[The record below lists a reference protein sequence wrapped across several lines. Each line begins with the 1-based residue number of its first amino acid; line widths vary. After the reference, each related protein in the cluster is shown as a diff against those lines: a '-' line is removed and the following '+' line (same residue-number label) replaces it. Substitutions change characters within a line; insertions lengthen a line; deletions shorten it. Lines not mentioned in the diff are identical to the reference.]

1 MQLRIKGFCFGA
13 VLLASILYLK
23 AETSSRVFEV
33 YNAANGLADNSAQTI
48 KCTKT
53 GRLVI
58 TTMGQINFFDGH
70 QFSYIDPTNENQ
82 YPLSS
87 YRGNYHLYFDKYHH
101 LWLKNTH
108 SVTCVNL
115 TTEKFVDS
123 IVDVFNEFGMQK
135 KVNDIFVDNDGV
147 VFLLT
152 DDGLYS
158 VATQKVYKVRPK
170 HNLQDLETNGDKY
183 LLLFYEDGEVDVME
197 QSTGVV
203 VFTTQS
209 YGRED
214 IKRYGNTSV
223 LCEDGNTYYQL
234 RNGDKEA
241 ILQRYDLDRR
251 EWKTLLTAPYHLNNL
266 EFKDSV
272 LYVPC
277 EYGYWTYDL
286 TTDKATHYEYLQ
298 MMRSKPLYTDMNTM
312 AFDKQGGIWIGT
324 ENRGLL
330 YSRPFNI
337 PFKVYS
343 WEDREALEYA
353 KMMDHLPSS
362 QMFRGRYVNCVY
374 RDSRGWRWVGTS
386 SGLLLY
392 KSKDEKLPRVF
403 TLRDGLLNNVI
414 HSIVEDHS
422 HQIWVSTS
430 YGISRLR
437 FNEKGEFCDVLSYDN
452 YDYVPNESFV
462 NGRAMCLG
470 DGTIVMQAL
479 DHVIAFNPNKMRTLT
494 SDMGFK
500 LYPKLVKLLVNGT
513 EVKTGEN
520 LDGNVILT
528 KALTRTKDINVNYDQ
543 NSLSLTFSALNYFR
557 PRQTFYR
564 LRVKEIDNTWKI
576 YTPYNSNGIVDGKG
590 QLHLPLVGLL
600 PGTYT
605 VELQA
610 SMSIDDW
617 DTEPYVWQ
625 VNVNEPWWRTSA
637 IFLLLGL
644 VLLALF
650 LTNVFFYVRNS
661 KMAARRYGEELNII
675 KRLKS
680 FVATCYDANGDLLE
694 PTVEEMVST
703 GEVSNNSLSPE
714 FVDVMSRIME
724 VVYKKKTGQL
734 SMQMLSSMVNMDLQK
749 FYNLITSNIYKN
761 PRGLVK
767 SVMMK
772 RAEEMLRTSG
782 KDVGEI
788 AKECRF
794 ASPNYFIA
802 SFYREYQMLPNEYR
816 RKHRS
821 L

>member
-70 QFSYIDPTNENQ
+70 KFTYIDPTNENQ
-82 YPLSS
+82 YLLAD
-87 YRGNYHLYFDKYHH
+87 YKGNYHLYFDKYHH
-101 LWLKNTH
+101 LWLKDRH

-123 IVDVFNEFGMQK
+123 IEAVFAEFGVKK
-135 KVNDIFVDNDGV
+135 KVRDLFVDNDGI

-152 DDGLYS
+152 DEGLYS
-158 VATQKVYKVRPK
+158 VASKQVFKVRK
-170 HNLQDLETNGDKY
+170 GQNLQDMETNGDKY
-183 LLLFYEDGEVDVME
+183 LLLFYENGELDVLE
-197 QSTGVV
+197 LSTGAIVYESK
-203 VFTTQS
+203 S
-209 YGRED
+209 YGSAD
-214 IKRYGNTSV
+214 YKRYGNTSV
-223 LCEDGNTYYQL
+223 LYEDGDTYYQL

-241 ILQRYDLDRR
+241 ILQRFKVGKW
-251 EWKTLLTAPYHLNNL
+251 EWETLMKTPYHLNNIEL
-266 EFKDSV
+266 HDSIV
-272 LYVPC
+272 YLPC
-277 EYGYWTYDL
+277 EYGYWTYEVA
-286 TTDKATHYEYLQ
+286 TGKASHCETLQ
-298 MMRSKPLYTDMNTM
+298 MMHGKPLYTDMNTL

-330 YSRPFNI
+330 YSRPFNV
-337 PFKVYS
+337 PFRVYT
-343 WEDREALEYA
+343 WEDQEALDYA
-353 KMMDHLPSS
+353 TKMDHLPRS
-362 QMFRGRYVNCVY
+362 QQFRGRTVNCLF
-374 RDSRGWRWVGTS
+374 RDSRGWQWVGTA

-392 KSKDEKLPRVF
+392 KSAEEKLPKVF
-403 TLRDGLLNNVI
+403 TRRDGLLNNVI
-414 HSIVEDHS
+414 HAIVEDLS
-422 HQIWVSTS
+422 HNIWVSTS
-430 YGISRLR
+430 YGISRLQ
-437 FNEKGEFCDVLSYDN
+437 FNDQKEFCDILSYDN
-452 YDYVPNESFV
+452 YDYIPNESFV
-462 NGRAMCLG
+462 NGKAMRLD
-470 DGTIVMQAL
+470 DGTIVMQGL
-479 DHVIAFNPNKMRTLT
+479 DHVVAFNPARMRTI
-494 SDMGFK
+494 SEDMGFK

-513 EVKTGEN
+513 EVKTGDE

-528 KALTRTKDINVNYDQ
+528 RALTRTKDINVNYDQ

-557 PRQTFYR
+557 PRQTYYR
-564 LRVKEIDNTWKI
+564 LRVKEIDDTWKV
-576 YTPYNSNGIVDGKG
+576 YTSYNSNGIVDGKG
-590 QLHLPLVGLL
+590 QLHLPLVALA

-605 VELQA
+605 IEVQA
-610 SMSIDDW
+610 SMALDDW
-617 DTEPYVWQ
+617 DTEPYVWT

-724 VVYKKKTGQL
+724 VVYKKKAGQL

-767 SVMMK
+767 RVMMK